1 MHCVN
6 YIWKTRK
13 MIKDLALEQVVGHHH
28 ALGTSITLQIFGTQ
42 KRDLLQKSF
51 ELIDHYEDL
60 LTVNRDESEVMDINH
75 AAGDYPVQVSSPVY
89 GLVKLAVEK
98 SRENFGFNAL
108 IGPVV
113 KLWHIGFK
121 GAHVPKDSEIKE
133 RMLLTDPFK
142 VVLNDQDQTVFLKM
156 KGMELDLGG
165 IAKGWIAD
173 RIRDLWLAYGVEAGI
188 INLGG
193 NILLV
198 GDSPKRANGQWVIGI
213 QDPKEPRG
221 DNITSVMVS
230 QCSAV
235 TSGTYERYLVV
246 DGHKYHHLIDPRTG
260 YPVETDLAGVTTFTK
275 TSVEAEIECK
285 RLFFASHPMKNWHDD
300 SDRIGAIFVY
310 NDEHVEYDNFNK

>member
-1 MHCVN
+1 
-6 YIWKTRK
+6 
-13 MIKDLALEQVVGHHH
+13 MIKNLALEQQVGQHH
-28 ALGTSITLQIFGTQ
+28 ALGTSITLQIFGAL
-42 KRDLLQKSF
+42 DKSVINDSF
-51 ELIDHYEDL
+51 TLIDHYEDL
-60 LTVNRDESEVMDINH
+60 LTVNRDESEVMDVNH
-75 AAGDYPVQVSSPVY
+75 AAGKHPVQVSSGTY
-89 GLVKLAVEK
+89 DLIKLAVEK

-113 KLWHIGFK
+113 KLWAIGFK
-121 GAHVPKDSEIKE
+121 GAHVPTDDQIKE
-133 RMLLTDPFK
+133 RMKLIDPFS
-142 VVLNDQDQTVFLKM
+142 VDLNDTDQTVFLK
-156 KGMELDLGG
+156 KSGMELDLGG

-173 RIRDLWLAYGVEAGI
+173 RIKDFWMAYGVHAGI

-198 GDSPKRANGQWVIGI
+198 GDSPKRTSGQWSVGV

-221 DNITSVMVS
+221 NNIASVMVP

-275 TSVEAEIECK
+275 YSVEAEIECK
-285 RLFFASHPMKNWHDD
+285 RLFFAGKPVAGWHDD
-300 SDRIGAIFVY
+300 PDRIGAVFVY
-310 NDEHVEYDNFNK
+310 NDEHVEYDNFQK

>member
-1 MHCVN
+1 
-6 YIWKTRK
+6 
-13 MIKDLALEQVVGHHH
+13 MIKVLALEQVVGHHH

-75 AAGDYPVQVSSPVY
+75 AAGEHPVQVSSPVY

-142 VVLNDQDQTVFLKM
+142 VVLDDQNQTVFLKM

-221 DNITSVMVS
+221 DNITSVMVA

-285 RLFFASHPMKNWHDD
+285 RLFFVGHPMKNWRDD
-300 SDRIGAIFVY
+300 PDRIGAIFVY
-310 NDEHVEYDNFNK
+310 NDEHVEYDNFDK

>member
-1 MHCVN
+1 
-6 YIWKTRK
+6 
-13 MIKDLALEQVVGHHH
+13 MIKNLALEQQVGQHH
-28 ALGTSITLQIFGTQ
+28 ALGTSITLQIFGAL
-42 KRDLLQKSF
+42 DKSVINDSF
-51 ELIDHYEDL
+51 TLIDHYEDL
-60 LTVNRDESEVMDINH
+60 LTVNRDESEVMDVNH
-75 AAGDYPVQVSSPVY
+75 AAGKHPVQVSSGTY
-89 GLVKLAVEK
+89 DLIKLAVEK

-113 KLWHIGFK
+113 KLWAIGFK
-121 GAHVPKDSEIKE
+121 GAHVPTDDQIKE
-133 RMLLTDPFK
+133 RMKLIDPYS
-142 VVLNDQDQTVFLKM
+142 VDLNDADQTVYLK
-156 KGMELDLGG
+156 KPGMELDLGG

-173 RIRDLWLAYGVEAGI
+173 RIKDFWMAYGVHAGI

-198 GDSPKRANGQWVIGI
+198 GDSPKRTSGQWSVGV

-221 DNITSVMVS
+221 NNIASVMVP

-275 TSVEAEIECK
+275 YSVEAEIECK
-285 RLFFASHPMKNWHDD
+285 RLFFAGKPVAGWHDNP
-300 SDRIGAIFVY
+300 DRIGAVFVY
-310 NDEHVEYDNFNK
+310 NDEHVEYDNFQK